1 MRVVAVVPQVVR
13 LFQGTLLENV
23 TLADPAI
30 GRETVATAAR
40 VSGADAFIRSL
51 PQGYDTPLDTGG
63 RAGGVQ
69 LSAGQQQLLAL
80 TRALVLDAPVLLLD
94 EATAAVDA
102 VTDAAFRQALR
113 EHVLPRG
120 SAVLTVAHRLSTAR
134 EADRVVLLDGG
145 RVIEEG
151 PPNELVAR
159 GGAFAALLELEAAGW
174 DWRSDPV
181 STA

>member
-1 MRVVAVVPQVVR
+1 MVQ

-23 TLADPAI
+23 TLADPTI
-30 GRETVATAAR
+30 GRAAVEAAAR
-40 VSGADAFIRSL
+40 TSGADAFIRSL
-51 PQGYDTPLDTGG
+51 PQGYDTPLDPGG

-102 VTDAAFRQALR
+102 VTDVVFRRALR
-113 EHVLPRG
+113 EQVLPRG
-120 SAVLTVAHRLSTAR
+120 CAVLTVAHRLATAR
-134 EADRVVLLDGG
+134 EADRVVLLESG

-151 PPNELVAR
+151 PPDDLVAR

-174 DWRSDPV
+174 DWRSGAV
-181 STA
+181 SPA